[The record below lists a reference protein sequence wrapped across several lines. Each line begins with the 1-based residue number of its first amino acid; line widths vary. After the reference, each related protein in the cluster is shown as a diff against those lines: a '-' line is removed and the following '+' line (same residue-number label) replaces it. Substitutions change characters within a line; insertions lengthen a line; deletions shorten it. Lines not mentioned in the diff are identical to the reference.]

1 MLQLPLNNDEFRN
14 LIYNESSFI
23 DDGKISVV
31 CVMGVAEG
39 VGVDEGVQ
47 AKFIKIVI
55 I

>member
-1 MLQLPLNNDEFRN
+1 MYDK
-14 LIYNESSFI
+14 SSFI
-23 DDGKISVV
+23 DDSETDVV
-31 CVMGVAEG
+31 CVVRAAEG